1 MTAQMGQKLA
11 YGDQGPHFM
20 VTRGAEVELAYA
32 PDGEGFVLGKRYA
45 AEASGVTVLC
55 TKAGP
60 GQLSVDGEPLALLAQ
75 KPLPSSD

>member
-32 PDGEGFVLGKRYA
+32 PEGGGFLLGKRYA
-45 AEASGVTVLC
+45 AGASGVTLLC

-60 GQLSVDGEPLALLAQ
+60 GQLSADGEPLELLAQ